1 MADRGMHQCRSAGPP
16 GSSPSY
22 AWRWS
27 GCSFCSSSSSRSKSL
42 MILSSLG
49 THHTRWSNLTYHA
62 RVILDFP
69 PPEKGALLIFILPC
83 ACVGMA
89 LMALSI
95 LKTGWQIGNILER
108 VPSQAINDGNDVA
121 TQQQQL
127 WVVGRPSPGRT
138 SIFQIDNWAVTS
150 SLYA

>member
-1 MADRGMHQCRSAGPP
+1 
-16 GSSPSY
+16 
-22 AWRWS
+22 
-27 GCSFCSSSSSRSKSL
+27 

-69 PPEKGALLIFILPC
+69 PPEKGALLIFVLPC

-108 VPSQAINDGNDVA
+108 VPSQVINSGNDVA

-127 WVVGRPSPGRT
+127 
-138 SIFQIDNWAVTS
+138 
-150 SLYA
+150 